1 MTQVKWGIIGLGNIA
16 LKFSEGFQYT
26 KNAKL
31 FAISSRNK
39 NKLQAFK
46 NRFQIDD
53 NYCFTNYDSL
63 LECKDLD
70 IIYIALPHSL
80 HYEWVMKS
88 IEKEKNILVE
98 KPATVNFLQMENIK
112 NNLKNKN
119 IFFSEAFMYRYHPQ
133 ISKVVDLLK
142 NNVIGNLVSMESLF
156 GFDALGRK
164 KIFGIKLN
172 KLKKKPDRNNRLYNK
187 ELGGGAILD
196 LGCYPV
202 SFSILIASLISKFDF
217 IKTKVLNKKKE
228 IGPTGVDMN
237 SFAELYFENNFKST
251 VGASL
256 TQNLGKKTKIV
267 GTKGELVLNDTWSP
281 FNPSL
286 IQINGENKETIEI
299 ECHDN
304 IYTYEIEALSK
315 CILENKKEPDFPG
328 ITLNETLKNMKILDE
343 WLN

>member
-1 MTQVKWGIIGLGNIA
+1 MKQVRWGIIGLGNIA
-16 LKFSEGFQYT
+16 LKFAEGFQYT

-31 FAISSRNK
+31 FAISSRSESKLMTFK
-39 NKLQAFK
+39 NKFK
-46 NRFQIDD
+46 IDD
-53 NYCFTNYDSL
+53 NYCFSNYENL

-80 HYEWVMKS
+80 HYRWVMKS
-88 IEKEKNILVE
+88 IEKGKNILVE
-98 KPATVNFLQMENIK
+98 KPATLNFSQMENIK

-119 IFFSEAFMYRYHPQ
+119 IFFSEALMYRYHPQ
-133 ISKVVDLLK
+133 ISKVIDLVK
-142 NNVIGNLVSMESLF
+142 NKVIGNLVSMESFF
-156 GFDALGRK
+156 GFDAIRKK

-172 KLKKKPDRNNRLYNK
+172 KLKKKPNRNNRLYNK

-237 SFAELYFENNFKST
+237 SFAELDFENNFRST
-251 VGASL
+251 IGVSF
-256 TQNLGKKTKIV
+256 TQNLGNKTKII
-267 GTKGELVLNDTWSP
+267 GTKGELILEDTWSP
-281 FNPSL
+281 TNVSS
-286 IQINGENKETIEI
+286 IQINGENKKVIEI
-299 ECHDN
+299 KCHNN
-304 IYTYEIEALSK
+304 IYSYEIDILSR
-315 CILENKKEPDFPG
+315 CILENKKEPNFPG
-328 ITLNETLKNMKILDE
+328 MTINETLENMRILDE

>member
-1 MTQVKWGIIGLGNIA
+1 MAQVKWGIIGLGNIA

-46 NRFQIDD
+46 NKFQIDD
-53 NYCFTNYDSL
+53 NYCFANYDSL

-98 KPATVNFLQMENIK
+98 KPATVNFLQMTNIK
-112 NNLKNKN
+112 NNLKDKN

-133 ISKVVDLLK
+133 ISKVIELLK

>member
-1 MTQVKWGIIGLGNIA
+1 MAQVKWGIIGLGNIA

-46 NRFQIDD
+46 NKFQIDD

-172 KLKKKPDRNNRLYNK
+172 KLKKKPNRNNRLYNK

-237 SFAELYFENNFKST
+237 SFAELDFGNNFRST
-251 VGASL
+251 IGVSF
-256 TQNLGKKTKIV
+256 TQNLGNKTKII
-267 GTKGELVLNDTWSP
+267 GTKGELVLEDTWSP
-281 FNPSL
+281 SNLSL

-299 ECHDN
+299 ECHNN

-328 ITLNETLKNMKILDE
+328 MTINETLENMKILDE

>member
-46 NRFQIDD
+46 NKFQIND

-70 IIYIALPHSL
+70 IIYIALPHSF

-98 KPATVNFLQMENIK
+98 KPATVNFLQMTNIK
-112 NNLKNKN
+112 NNLKDKN

-133 ISKVVDLLK
+133 ISKVIELLK

-172 KLKKKPDRNNRLYNK
+172 KLKKKPNRNNRLYNK

-217 IKTKVLNKKKE
+217 IKTKVLNKKKRLDQQE
-228 IGPTGVDMN
+228 
-237 SFAELYFENNFKST
+237 ST
-251 VGASL
+251 
-256 TQNLGKKTKIV
+256 
-267 GTKGELVLNDTWSP
+267 
-281 FNPSL
+281 
-286 IQINGENKETIEI
+286 
-299 ECHDN
+299 
-304 IYTYEIEALSK
+304 
-315 CILENKKEPDFPG
+315 
-328 ITLNETLKNMKILDE
+328 
-343 WLN
+343 

>member
-53 NYCFTNYDSL
+53 NYCFTNYDNL

-80 HYEWVMKS
+80 HYEWVMRS

-98 KPATVNFLQMENIK
+98 KPATVNFLQMTNIK
-112 NNLKNKN
+112 NNLKDKN

-133 ISKVVDLLK
+133 ISKVIELLK

-202 SFSILIASLISKFDF
+202 SFSIFIASLISKFDF

>member
-1 MTQVKWGIIGLGNIA
+1 LGNIA

-46 NRFQIDD
+46 NKFQIDD

-70 IIYIALPHSL
+70 IVYIALPHSL
-80 HYEWVMKS
+80 HYEWVMRS

-98 KPATVNFLQMENIK
+98 KPATVNFLQMTNIK
-112 NNLKNKN
+112 NNLKDKN
-119 IFFSEAFMYRYHPQ
+119 IFFSEALMYRYHPQ
-133 ISKVVDLLK
+133 ISKVIELLK

-172 KLKKKPDRNNRLYNK
+172 KLKKKPNRNNRLYNK

-202 SFSILIASLISKFDF
+202 SFSIFIASLISKFDF

-299 ECHDN
+299 ECHNN